1 MPKLLGK
8 LKKICKKKGKI
19 INVQL
24 YFLMDLAGHYIDKRQ
39 KTTETQINKDTYSK
53 KRRRNKQNRWTL
65 AGHRKNIK
73 NSKK

>member
-8 LKKICKKKGKI
+8 LKKICKKKEKI

-39 KTTETQINKDTYSK
+39 KTTETQIK
-53 KRRRNKQNRWTL
+53 KILIAKKGGETGKIG
-65 AGHRKNIK
+65 GH
-73 NSKK
+73 